1 MSDRRTRAPLFV
13 LLACLFVAM
22 IGFGIT
28 LPVLPFYAERL
39 VLRGRASGADVA
51 VQVGVLTAVYPFMQ
65 LLSAPLW
72 GHWSDVVGRRRM
84 VLVGIAGAA
93 VAQALFAVADSLE
106 ALYGARIL
114 GGLLSAAIFPAAAA
128 YVADATPED
137 QRGRGMAGLG
147 TAISLGVV
155 VGPALGGALAR
166 TGWTLALPSGAV
178 LITSFAI
185 PFLASAAL
193 ALVALAAAFVWL
205 PESPRTAIAGQASS
219 PLTTALRALQRGP
232 LRALL
237 VLAIAGQFGLALF
250 EATFALYAKRM
261 WNFGPAEVGAAF
273 MVCGLV
279 MALAQTSAATVLA
292 RRIGEL
298 PQIAGGFGLVGA
310 SLALLPVAGA
320 MPGVL
325 LTVGLLALGV
335 AFIVPNLTA
344 LISTQGRAGTGS
356 ALGVQSAANSLGQ
369 LGGTLLGGVLLGWRM
384 ESPYYLAATV
394 LVLIGAT
401 VGWRAWAAPG
411 PQQ

>member
-1 MSDRRTRAPLFV
+1 MSDRSMRAPLFV

-22 IGFGIT
+22 IGFGVT

-39 VLRGRASGADVA
+39 VLRGRASAADVA

-84 VLVGIAGAA
+84 VLVGIGGAA
-93 VAQALFAVADSLE
+93 VAQALFAVATSLPT
-106 ALYGARIL
+106 LYGARIL

-128 YVADATPED
+128 YVADSTSED

-147 TAISLGVV
+147 TAVSLGVV
-155 VGPALGGALAR
+155 VGPALGGVLAR
-166 TGWTLALPSGAV
+166 TGWALALPSGAV
-178 LITSFAI
+178 LVSSFGI

-193 ALVALAAAFVWL
+193 AAVALVAAFLWL
-205 PESPRTAIAGQASS
+205 PESPRATIAGEPSS
-219 PLTTALRALQRGP
+219 PLTTALRALQHGP

-237 VLAIAGQFGLALF
+237 ALAIAVQFGLALF

-261 WNFGPAEVGAAF
+261 WGFGPTEVGAAF

-279 MALAQTSAATVLA
+279 MALAQTGAATVVA
-292 RRIGEL
+292 RRVGEL
-298 PQIAGGFGLVGA
+298 PQIAAGFGLVGA
-310 SLALLPVAGA
+310 SLALLPVARTTT
-320 MPGVL
+320 GVL
-325 LTVGLLALGV
+325 LTVGALALGV
-335 AFIVPNLTA
+335 AFVVPNVTT
-344 LISTQGRAGTGS
+344 LISTHGRARTGS

-384 ESPYYLAATV
+384 ESPYFLAATL
-394 LVLIGAT
+394 LVLTGAI
-401 VGWRAWAAPG
+401 VGWRAWTATGAP
-411 PQQ
+411 P